1 MIRKKEG
8 FEGQRAIVL
17 PRKVIAGPCAADP
30 LVNGLYIT
38 DIGFYP
44 KARYHFRQRHHGI
57 DQHILIYCREGRGTA
72 TVGNRQYTLA
82 PDDFIFIPAG
92 SGHHY
97 ASDDTDA
104 WTIYWVH
111 FKGPRAAD
119 AAAAIERRFGGHHG
133 RVTFQQ
139 KRLDLFEDMYASL
152 ERGYGNDNLGYAN
165 MCLWHYLAGFL
176 YEEPFSL
183 SEKHTSRDAVEQS
196 ISHMREQLGASLTL
210 ADLAGA
216 ANLSA
221 SHYSAIFRKRTGYS
235 PLEYFHHLKIQKACQ
250 YLLFTDMRIKEIA
263 YAVGIEDPYYFS
275 RMFSKLMGVSPQQY
289 RLKRGV

>member
-104 WTIYWVH
+104 WTIYWV
-111 FKGPRAAD
+111 
-119 AAAAIERRFGGHHG
+119 
-133 RVTFQQ
+133 
-139 KRLDLFEDMYASL
+139 
-152 ERGYGNDNLGYAN
+152 
-165 MCLWHYLAGFL
+165 
-176 YEEPFSL
+176 
-183 SEKHTSRDAVEQS
+183 
-196 ISHMREQLGASLTL
+196 
-210 ADLAGA
+210 
-216 ANLSA
+216 
-221 SHYSAIFRKRTGYS
+221 
-235 PLEYFHHLKIQKACQ
+235 
-250 YLLFTDMRIKEIA
+250 
-263 YAVGIEDPYYFS
+263 
-275 RMFSKLMGVSPQQY
+275 
-289 RLKRGV
+289 